1 MSEQIWFKDPS
12 VLFGET
18 TWMRFAPVQTMTTTE
33 ALNAVVRFSV
43 YSSIL
48 LAVLTFNTSYFAA
61 IPIVALASI
70 VLFELFPNGKQ
81 IESYINAAKK
91 MSKEHF
97 TMPTKN
103 NPFMNVL
110 LTEIQDNPDREDA
123 APVVDENVRVE
134 ISKAFKSTSDI
145 YMDTSDVFDQA
156 QAVRTFHTLQSS
168 RIPNDQDGFLS
179 WLAKGYDEPDTS
191 SAALSRGA
199 KLGSETYAAARGSVA
214 RLPNSTKM
222 PRGTTPSSFEESG
235 V

>member
-12 VLFGET
+12 VLFSES

-43 YSSIL
+43 YSSIM
-48 LAVLTFNTSYFAA
+48 LAVLTFNTSYLSA

-81 IESYINAAKK
+81 IESYINVAKK
-91 MSKEHF
+91 KMRGGKENF
-97 TMPTKN
+97 TMPTAS

-110 LTEIQDNPDREDA
+110 LTEIQDDPDREDA
-123 APVVDENVRVE
+123 APVTDDKVRAE
-134 ISKAFKSTSDI
+134 ISKAFRSTTDI
-145 YMDTSDVFDQA
+145 YMDTSDAFDQA

-168 RIPNDQDGFLS
+168 RIPTDQDGFLS

-191 SAALSRGA
+191 SAALARGG
-199 KLGSETYAAARGSVA
+199 KLGSETYAPTRGAVK
-214 RLPNSTKM
+214 RIPNSVSLPK
-222 PRGTTPSSFEESG
+222 GTTPSSEES
-235 V
+235 